1 MNKHHT
7 IEEQHFELRFSNELD
22 AFEQQETL
30 EVFVKQ
36 RLLPIVDSVFDEV
49 SGPEQLMRIDSITLD
64 LGSVPYDDYEAE
76 TERRLREQL
85 KNELLAYK
93 LQIKEEPTSLVSSV
107 SPQDSELELLEY
119 FLNTGCL
126 PWSGGSG
133 ADIDLERQLQDLL
146 EKQPQALKT
155 LLKAAGKREIGVR
168 RLVKQFSIAQLE
180 LLLGLF
186 APKRSQ
192 AAINLYRDFRNLL
205 QARDMFA
212 IPEHQ
217 LNDLVWTEL
226 LTRAIQSGPS
236 LAVNDSL
243 LQHWLARLSEL
254 VEHSYSSL
262 LGMLLETA
270 RKQVDR
276 KEVSI
281 EIRGIL
287 QRLDVTKVK
296 DSTHRQPVSEQ
307 SATQTKLT
315 HTEDLDDS
323 KFTFTVNG
331 YHHYLILKRRLI
343 DATILQEADSSRLTV
358 GIKRLE
364 QYAPWLLLRLAQ
376 EIKTQPGFGLHNF
389 DALVPEELEQ
399 FLKSLLVTFGIESE
413 RGLENFFGFSQSQ
426 AEYTTDKT
434 LVYARV
440 LERLITK
447 DREGFDEFV
456 EELRANLRS
465 QRNDGENKITLQRSA
480 ETPRDIPTN
489 LSIHKKYLA
498 CLEQYLNQATGIEHF
513 SSEELVQAVEAMIEQ
528 RSESLKALLRSE
540 LAAHGPVSRLVA
552 LLPDRLLVQ
561 VLSLLDLRSGTQAL
575 QYADSIIRAC
585 RNMGAVPKSVD
596 IQTLRWCFVFEYFCV
611 QGRSLT
617 VSDFVWRFID
627 TFRRYTGFTDVQ
639 SFYRGLV
646 REVGSNMRLSTRDTQ
661 LAILVVMAE
670 RVGVEHVD
678 SVAPE
683 QEAQTT
689 CDADSSVRDAP
700 VSDGELVQHLEAY
713 LNEPAK
719 LTAAERADL
728 SKLLEY
734 QLHQPSSRLR
744 DLLQDAL
751 GHAQSRNRIIDLL
764 SEAALVRLLA
774 VLGLGRT
781 TELLHCADTTINLL
795 RTLNVGAIATEIE
808 SLKWQFICRYLF
820 EESRAFD
827 KPVFI
832 RALLIY
838 LSEQTGVGLSALM
851 QALTEMLTQAIKS
864 GLGTAVSDN
873 LVQVLLAG
881 TVAPATD
888 KTLLYSHVLERFIIQ
903 DRDEFDAFADELQ
916 GDSRS
921 RGNDGE
927 DKVTLEYANETS
939 YKTPA
944 DLRNQ
949 SEYLACLEQY
959 LNQAKSL
966 KNISS
971 EELVQAL
978 EVMIEQRSESLKS
991 LLHSAL
997 VAHRPVSHL
1006 VALLPERL
1014 LPQVLSLLKVDSG
1027 AQALQCADSI
1037 VLACRNMELAPDYA
1051 ELQTLRWCFVFE
1063 YFCVQGRAF
1072 SASEFIWRFVE
1083 TLRRQMDF
1091 SDEQSFYAGLL
1102 HQVGS
1107 SLSASTSD
1115 VQLTVLA
1122 AMVAERSDIEAIE
1135 SEAEVR
1141 AELKA
1146 GARAEVK
1153 PVVEVGPEAKAGVE
1167 AESEGRAQTRIRE
1180 EAEIRRAASSLSK
1193 NRLSEAEF
1201 MRSLEAYL
1209 NKTAELCAKDWV
1221 NLSKSIEIH
1230 LQHPSLRLR
1239 RFLQDALCQVESRNR
1254 LIDLFPEVAL
1264 VRSLAVLGAH
1274 DLGELLRYAESTVN
1288 LFRTLGVG
1296 AITADMDCLK
1306 WQFIACYLFEEDRT
1320 FEKQAFIRDLIIY
1333 LSEQTE
1339 TQTSALVQALKLR
1352 SDLDNLPEMR
1362 RLRQPLLDALT
1373 RSESK
1378 PNMPPAMKNH
1388 STLGRSNEEE
1398 LEVSENVYIHNA
1410 GLVLVAPYIPRLL
1423 EMLNL
1428 TADSEFKSRSA
1439 AERGI
1444 HLLQYLVNRSCSSP
1458 EYQLVLNKILCG
1470 VTTGTPIVREITMDD
1485 NEATVIVSL
1494 LQSIIEHW
1502 TAIGSTSVAG
1512 LQESFLQREG
1522 RLRLKNDSWHLLVEA
1537 RAFDMLLD
1545 RLPWSFSL
1553 IKFPWMQ
1560 RPIHVEWR

>member
-93 LQIKEEPTSLVSSV
+93 LQIKEQPTLRVSSV

-212 IPEHQ
+212 IPQHQ
-217 LNDLVWTEL
+217 LNDLVWIEL

-323 KFTFTVNG
+323 KFTFTVND

-364 QYAPWLLLRLAQ
+364 QHAPWLLLRLAQ

-447 DREGFDEFV
+447 GREGFDEFV

-498 CLEQYLNQATGIEHF
+498 CLEQYLNQATGIEDF

-528 RSESLKALLRSE
+528 RSESLKSLLRSA
-540 LAAHGPVSRLVA
+540 LVAHEPIARLVA
-552 LLPDRLLVQ
+552 LLPEKLLVQ

-611 QGRSLT
+611 QGRSFT
-617 VSDFVWRFID
+617 VSDFVWRFIE
-627 TFRRYTGFTDVQ
+627 TFRRHTGFTDEQ
-639 SFYRGLV
+639 GFYRGLV

-661 LAILVVMAE
+661 LAILVVMTE

-678 SVAPE
+678 SVAPK

-689 CDADSSVRDAP
+689 CDADSSVSDAP

-781 TELLHCADTTINLL
+781 TELLHCADTTVSLL
-795 RTLNVGAIATEIE
+795 RTLDVGAIATEIE
-808 SLKWQFICRYLF
+808 NLKWRFICRYLL
-820 EESRAFD
+820 EDGQAFD

-838 LSEQTGVGLSALM
+838 LSEQTGIGLSALM
-851 QALTEMLTQAIKS
+851 QALTEMLAQAIKS
-864 GLGTAVSDN
+864 GPGTAVSDN
-873 LVQVLLAG
+873 RVQVLLAG
-881 TVAPATD
+881 TVTPATD
-888 KTLLYSHVLERFIIQ
+888 KTLLYSRVLEGFIIQ
-903 DRDEFDAFADELQ
+903 GRDGFDAFADELQ

-927 DKVTLEYANETS
+927 DKVTLEHANETAH
-939 YKTPA
+939 KTPA

-997 VAHRPVSHL
+997 VAHRPVSRL

-1014 LPQVLSLLKVDSG
+1014 LLQVLALLERDSG

-1037 VLACRNMELAPDYA
+1037 ALACRNMELAPNYA
-1051 ELQTLRWCFVFE
+1051 ELQTFRWCFVFE

-1072 SASEFIWRFVE
+1072 TVSDFIWRFVE
-1083 TLRRQMDF
+1083 TVRKQSDF
-1091 SDEQSFYAGLL
+1091 TEEQAFYGRLV
-1102 HQVGS
+1102 HETGS
-1107 SLSASTSD
+1107 RLSLSTPD
-1115 VQLTVLA
+1115 VQLAILA
-1122 AMVAERSDIEAIE
+1122 AMVAKRHDIEAIDSEELVAKTEADVE
-1135 SEAEVR
+1135 SEE
-1141 AELKA
+1141 ET
-1146 GARAEVK
+1146 
-1153 PVVEVGPEAKAGVE
+1153 GPEVQRTTSSFK
-1167 AESEGRAQTRIRE
+1167 ESPVSDTELVRI
-1180 EAEIRRAASSLSK
+1180 
-1193 NRLSEAEF
+1193 
-1201 MRSLEAYL
+1201 LETYL
-1209 NKTAELCAKDWV
+1209 NETAELSAKEWV
-1221 NLSKSIEIH
+1221 DLSKSIEIH
-1230 LQHPSLRLR
+1230 LQRPSSRLLQLLRKALR
-1239 RFLQDALCQVESRNR
+1239 TVESRNR
-1254 LIDLFPEVAL
+1254 LIDLFPEMAL
-1264 VRSLAVLGAH
+1264 VRLLAVLGVRDHA
-1274 DLGELLRYAESTVN
+1274 ELLRYAEATVN
-1288 LFRTLGVG
+1288 LFRALGVG
-1296 AITADMDCLK
+1296 GIAAEFDGLK
-1306 WQFIACYLFEEDRT
+1306 WQCIACYLFEEDRT

-1423 EMLNL
+1423 ETLNL

-1444 HLLQYLVNRSCSSP
+1444 HLLQYLVNGRCSSP

-1485 NEATVIVSL
+1485 NEATVVVSL